1 MRIFRHSQGKSDAIF
16 TSDLGTLVDHL
27 EIFRALFNTF
37 LAKEV
42 DGAVLDLPDA
52 GCKKSH

>member
-1 MRIFRHSQGKSDAIF
+1 MRILRHLQGKSDAIF